1 MGFWLLKK
9 QIKVTKN
16 NVDSFYTLYIP
27 VRRTGESIPAD
38 MNAFDEQLDF
48 SAFCTR
54 YGIPDTML
62 CVGVPGSSYTEQ
74 YTALRADAGCGPVL
88 DMSILYEAD
97 DVDFGGGVTWHSGNP
112 YTMDM
117 CVNGTSVAWF
127 YKTNPGSDFGY
138 TLVHDNRLFFFNNT
152 FPWYD
157 YTETDRLLSIC
168 YEIQSSENLYIT
180 FNGGKAYK
188 RYISVNVQPGHTLK
202 EWFDGVIP
210 DPPDDPDPN
219 ARKWGN
225 SEPGGGKGTRPGDS
239 GKIVNPYAPSVD
251 ALDAGFMTAFLPTVS
266 ELNSLASYLW
276 SNPISFESLEKLI
289 SNPFDLIIGLH
300 MLPISI
306 ASSGTKAIK
315 PGALVSGISAA
326 YTDKQIVTKD
336 FGTLKIAERW
346 GSVLDYA
353 PYTKISIHLPYIGTR
368 TLNTD
373 EVMNKTIGLK
383 YKVDIL
389 SGACVAEIAVDGSV
403 MYEFA
408 GNMALD
414 IPITAQD
421 HRQLLATLATIGVTA
436 AGAGLA
442 ALGGAGAVAGAGV
455 AASEAAGATG
465 ITAATVAQVGNAAV
479 GVVMASKPTIE
490 RTGGLG
496 SAAGWCGVQT
506 PYILIESPEQ
516 SLPKN
521 YMGFNGYP
529 CNMSFELSELTGYT
543 QCETVRFGSAHATD
557 PEMQEVIASLQ
568 AGVVLGGDAPTKPA
582 DPVAGIGVT
591 LYQNASPALYVYK
604 DITAYGAQHVCNF
617 KQPTDIVNPTITL
630 ELSAIDFNYVYI
642 GGSVDRYYYVTEKRS
657 VRRGVWEVELKCDP
671 LMSFATD
678 ILAAQAVVS
687 RQENEWNLY
696 LDDGTFKAYQYTN
709 FYQEPFGTSF
719 DTSTYVL
726 IVAGS

>member
-1 MGFWLLKK
+1 MSEHIQIESGEYISFVRHSYPISETWRNKILNFPYAAVFFVENDADGNHHVIYETQYTTEGGIKIWGLSDNCGTYYAGGTSGASALPTNIGGEANRKYCGFF
-9 QIKVTKN
+9 TKDAGN
-16 NVDSFYTLYIP
+16 GTIY
-27 VRRTGESIPAD
+27 
-38 MNAFDEQLDF
+38 
-48 SAFCTR
+48 FCT
-54 YGIPDTML
+54 IN
-62 CVGVPGSSYTEQ
+62 S
-74 YTALRADAGCGPVL
+74 A
-88 DMSILYEAD
+88 
-97 DVDFGGGVTWHSGNP
+97 
-112 YTMDM
+112 
-117 CVNGTSVAWF
+117 TSPA
-127 YKTNPGSDFGY
+127 
-138 TLVHDNRLFFFNNT
+138 FFFNGVNRDGGA
-152 FPWYD
+152 FP
-157 YTETDRLLSIC
+157 
-168 YEIQSSENLYIT
+168 IQSSGAPWYNTVQSNAKSSDRTIQTYCVNSYYSPNIQD
-180 FNGGKAYK
+180 NRIPGGSIYN
-188 RYISVNVQPGHTLK
+188 YPINSGT
-202 EWFDGVIP
+202 I
-210 DPPDDPDPN
+210 DPN
-219 ARKWGN
+219 GRFGN
-225 SEPGGGKGTRPGDS
+225 SKPGGGKGTRPKDS
-239 GKIVNPYAPSVD
+239 GKIVNPYSPSID
-251 ALDAGFMTAFLPTVS
+251 ALDGGFMTAFLPTLS
-266 ELNSLASYLW
+266 QLNDLASYLW
-276 SNPISFESLEKLI
+276 SNPISFESLEKMI

-336 FGTLKIAERW
+336 FGTLAIAERW

-389 SGACVAEIAVDGSV
+389 SGACVAEISVDGSV

-442 ALGGAGAVAGAGV
+442 ALGGAGAVAGAGA
-455 AASEAAGATG
+455 AASEAAGASG

-479 GVVMASKPTIE
+479 GVVMAAKPTIE
-490 RTGGLG
+490 RAGGLG

-516 SLPKN
+516 SLPED
-521 YMGFNGYP
+521 YMTFNGYP
-529 CNMSFELSELTGYT
+529 CNMTFTLSELEGYT

-568 AGVVLGGDAPTKPA
+568 AGVVLGGTAPTKPT

-671 LMSFATD
+671 LMSFASD
-678 ILAAQAVVS
+678 ILAASAVVS

>member
-1 MGFWLLKK
+1 MANHVRIITCKRIRGGNE
-9 QIKVTKN
+9 VTMK
-16 NVDSFYTLYIP
+16 IP
-27 VRRTGESIPAD
+27 VFTTTQS
-38 MNAFDEQLDF
+38 
-48 SAFCTR
+48 
-54 YGIPDTML
+54 GITDL
-62 CVGVPGSSYTEQ
+62 KGAY
-74 YTALRADAGCGPVL
+74 
-88 DMSILYEAD
+88 
-97 DVDFGGGVTWHSGNP
+97 SGNP
-112 YTMDM
+112 TNEDM
-117 CVNGTSVAWF
+117 LSLMGVSFLPNL
-127 YKTNPGSDFGY
+127 YGY
-138 TLVHDNRLFFFNNT
+138 TNRTPELAAWIANFTHVSLKDLAPAFQIGDVLKFTEHHSLHFEDSAEQGYMFYDNDRVSWNYVTVGNGYMDSNSDILFGSLEWLEPNTNISASVKGHIRESDGSVYLNNLNAWAT
-152 FPWYD
+152 
-157 YTETDRLLSIC
+157 TRNTD
-168 YEIQSSENLYIT
+168 EVNW
-180 FNGGKAYK
+180 FNGVPA
-188 RYISVNVQPGHTLK
+188 T
-202 EWFDGVIP
+202 
-210 DPPDDPDPN
+210 DPDPDPN
-219 ARKWGN
+219 AEKWGN
-225 SEPGGGKGTRPGDS
+225 SEPGGGKGTRSGDS

-266 ELNSLASYLW
+266 QLNDLAAYLW

-315 PGALVSGISAA
+315 PGAIVSGISAA

-336 FGTLKIAERW
+336 FGTLAIAERW

-368 TLNTD
+368 TLDTD
-373 EVMNKTIGLK
+373 EVMGKTIGLK

-442 ALGGAGAVAGAGV
+442 ALGGAGAVAGAGA

-479 GVVMASKPTIE
+479 GVVMAAKPTIE
-490 RTGGLG
+490 RAGGLG

-521 YMGFNGYP
+521 YMSFNGYP
-529 CNMSFELSELTGYT
+529 CNMSFTLSQLTGYT

-557 PEMQEVIASLQ
+557 PEMQEVIANLQ
-568 AGVVLGGDAPTKPA
+568 AGAVLGGTAPTKPS

-671 LMSFATD
+671 LMSFASD
-678 ILAAQAVVS
+678 ILAASAVVS

-719 DTSTYVL
+719 DASTYVL

>member
-1 MGFWLLKK
+1 MSKQVRIITCKRIRGGNEVTMKIPVFTTSNASIEDLKRDFTGNPTNDDLLSLMGVSYLPNLYGYTNRNANIAAWVENFVHVSIKDQQSAIQVGDVLKFNEHCELRFTENID
-9 QIKVTKN
+9 QGYMFYDNERVSWNYLSIGNGFQDAN
-16 NVDSFYTLYIP
+16 NVILFGSLEWLHPGTNISAYVAGDIRESGGNVILNNLTAWP
-27 VRRTGESIPAD
+27 RTRNDAEV
-38 MNAFDEQLDF
+38 NWFN
-48 SAFCTR
+48 
-54 YGIPDTML
+54 
-62 CVGVPGSSYTEQ
+62 GVPITE
-74 YTALRADAGCGPVL
+74 P
-88 DMSILYEAD
+88 
-97 DVDFGGGVTWHSGNP
+97 
-112 YTMDM
+112 
-117 CVNGTSVAWF
+117 
-127 YKTNPGSDFGY
+127 
-138 TLVHDNRLFFFNNT
+138 
-152 FPWYD
+152 
-157 YTETDRLLSIC
+157 
-168 YEIQSSENLYIT
+168 
-180 FNGGKAYK
+180 
-188 RYISVNVQPGHTLK
+188 
-202 EWFDGVIP
+202 
-210 DPPDDPDPN
+210 DPDPN
-219 ARKWGN
+219 AEKWGN
-225 SEPGGGKGTRPGDS
+225 SAPGGGKGTRSGDS

-251 ALDAGFMTAFLPTVS
+251 ALDAGFMTAFLPTITQ
-266 ELNSLASYLW
+266 LNDLASYLW

-306 ASSGTKAIK
+306 ASSGEKAIK
-315 PGALVSGISAA
+315 PGALVSGITAN

-336 FGTLKIAERW
+336 FGTLEIAERW

-368 TLNTD
+368 TLDTD

-389 SGACVAEIAVDGSV
+389 SGACVAEISVNGSV

-442 ALGGAGAVAGAGV
+442 ALGGAGAVAGAGA

-479 GVVMASKPTIE
+479 GVVMAAKPTIE
-490 RTGGLG
+490 RAGGLG

-529 CNMSFELSELTGYT
+529 CNMSFTLSQLTGYT

-568 AGVVLGGDAPTKPA
+568 AGVVLGGTAPTKPS
-582 DPVAGIGVT
+582 DPESGIGVT
-591 LYQNASPALYVYK
+591 LYQNESPALYVYK
-604 DITAYGAQHVCNF
+604 NITAYGTQHVCNF

-657 VRRGVWEVELKCDP
+657 VRRGVWEVTLKCDP

-709 FYQEPFGTSF
+709 FYQEPFATSF
-719 DTSTYVL
+719 NSSTYVL

>member
-1 MGFWLLKK
+1 MGFNIISKSLR
-9 QIKVTKN
+9 VTKN
-16 NVDSFYTLYIP
+16 GNTTTLKVKIPAFISNSTLPPGSGLAANLDFNAFLTSAGCPSFYPAFYQDNPTYE
-27 VRRTGESIPAD
+27 ESYPQLLENAGAPSIYNGWSLFDAD
-38 MNAFDEQLDF
+38 E
-48 SAFCTR
+48 
-54 YGIPDTML
+54 I
-62 CVGVPGSSYTEQ
+62 
-74 YTALRADAGCGPVL
+74 
-88 DMSILYEAD
+88 
-97 DVDFGGGVTWHSGNP
+97 DFGGGCIWEKSGSSFLMKRDGVLIAT
-112 YTMDM
+112 YT
-117 CVNGTSVAWF
+117 
-127 YKTNPGSDFGY
+127 PGSGTFGTITVSFGALY
-138 TLVHDNRLFFFNNT
+138 ATVASI
-152 FPWYD
+152 PWYFE
-157 YTETDRLLSIC
+157 YGS
-168 YEIQSSENLYIT
+168 
-180 FNGGKAYK
+180 YK
-188 RYISVNVQPGHTLK
+188 RLANLQYTAVSTELYTAFYAGSYTFTGYDVVLASGHTLK
-202 EWFDGVIP
+202 EWFDGVTP
-210 DPPDDPDPN
+210 DPEDPDPN
-219 ARKWGN
+219 AEKWGN
-225 SEPGGGKGTRPGDS
+225 STPGGGKGTRPGDS
-239 GKIVNPYAPSVD
+239 GKIVNPYSPSVD

-266 ELNSLASYLW
+266 QLNDLASYLW
-276 SNPISFESLEKLI
+276 SNPVSFESLEKLI
-289 SNPFDLIIGLH
+289 SNPFDVIIGLH

-315 PGALVSGISAA
+315 PGALVSGISAN

-336 FGTLKIAERW
+336 FGTLAIAERW

-368 TLNTD
+368 TLDTD

-389 SGACVAEIAVDGSV
+389 SGACVAEISVDGSV

-442 ALGGAGAVAGAGV
+442 ALGGAGAVAGAGA

-479 GVVMASKPTIE
+479 GVVMATKPTIE
-490 RTGGLG
+490 RAGGLG

-521 YMGFNGYP
+521 YMSFNGYP

-568 AGVVLGGDAPTKPA
+568 AGVVLGGTEPTKPT
-582 DPVAGIGVT
+582 DPESGIGVT
-591 LYQNASPALYVYK
+591 LYQNESPALYVYK
-604 DITAYGAQHVCNF
+604 NITAYGTQHVCNF

-657 VRRGVWEVELKCDP
+657 VRRGVWEVTLKCDP